1 MEIAAGAHMCQE
13 IAFMGARCRIEVR
26 ERRDSVATSRYVATM
41 SVLEDEDRVLRPI
54 VFRSG
59 EHAAVSGATEALAL
73 ASAVSYLEGR
83 FGSETEYLHACVDDS
98 RRRVTGEP
106 FVIDA

>member
-1 MEIAAGAHMCQE
+1 MCQE

-26 ERRDSVATSRYVATM
+26 ERRDPAAASRYVATM
-41 SVLEDEDRVLRPI
+41 SVLADDDQVLRPI

-59 EHAAVSGATEALAL
+59 DRAAVTGATEAMAL

-83 FGSETEYLHACVDDS
+83 FGSETEYLHGCIDGPRPPVAGD
-98 RRRVTGEP
+98 P
-106 FVIDA
+106 FVIDL